1 MALLLDLTPLR
12 ASPPFRRLLIGL
24 GVSNLGAQLSVVAV
38 GLQVYAL
45 TGSTLSVGVLGI
57 CALVPLVLLGLYG
70 GALVDA
76 YDRRRVALASSL
88 GLWLVTMVLAL
99 QAWLQLDSV
108 LLLYGLVAVQSA
120 GFAINNPARSSIIP
134 RLVEPRLLP
143 AANVL
148 MTMENNVAMTVGP
161 LLGALL
167 VAVWGFGPAYTID
180 AAFFTFALWALW
192 RLPDLPPLAAADAD
206 AAERGSRRG
215 LASILEGL
223 RYLATRPNVRMT
235 FLVDLIAMIFAMPR
249 VLFPAVG
256 VVFLGGG
263 ATTTGLLSAAYAV
276 GAVLAGVFSGGLV
289 GLRWQ
294 GRVITGAILAFG
306 ASVAGFG
313 AVLVLVGPDRPGQ
326 VVVAALV
333 AAMLFL
339 ALAGG
344 SDSISSV
351 FRQTILQS
359 ATPDHMRG
367 RLQGVFIVVVAGG
380 PRLGDLVLGA
390 ESSWLGEGWAA
401 VVGGLTCMLLLSVVV
416 GVQRR
421 FLRYDA
427 LDPTP

>member
-12 ASPPFRRLLIGL
+12 ASAPFRRLLIGL
-24 GVSNLGAQLSVVAV
+24 GISNLGAQLTVVAV
-38 GLQVYAL
+38 GLQVYAI

-76 YDRRRVALASSL
+76 YDRRRVALFSAV
-88 GLWLVTMVLAL
+88 GLWLVTMALAL
-99 QAWLQLDSV
+99 QAWLHVDAV
-108 LLLYGLVAVQSA
+108 LLLYALVAVQSA

-148 MTMENNVAMTVGP
+148 TTIENNIALTVGP

-167 VAVWGFGPAYTID
+167 VALGGFGPAYSID
-180 AAFFTFALWALW
+180 AALFTCTLWALW
-192 RLPDLPPLAAADAD
+192 RLPDLPPLAADG
-206 AAERGSRRG
+206 AEEEGSRKRG
-215 LASILEGL
+215 FASVLEGL

-235 FLVDLIAMIFAMPR
+235 FVVDLIAMIFAMPR
-249 VLFPAVG
+249 VLLPAVG

-263 ATTTGLLSAAYAV
+263 ATTTGLLSAAYAA

-289 GLRWQ
+289 ALRWQ
-294 GRVITGAILAFG
+294 GRVITGSILAFG
-306 ASVAGFG
+306 ASVAAFG
-313 AVLVLVGPDRPGQ
+313 VVLVVVGPDQPTR
-326 VVVAALV
+326 VLVVALV
-333 AAMLFL
+333 LAMLFL
-339 ALAGG
+339 AFAGG
-344 SDSISSV
+344 SDAVSSV

-359 ATPDHMRG
+359 ATPDQMRG
-367 RLQGVFIVVVAGG
+367 RLQGVFLVVVAGG

-401 VVGGLTCMLLLSVVV
+401 VVGGLSCMVLLSVVV
-416 GVQRR
+416 VLQQR

-427 LDPTP
+427 LHPAP

>member
-1 MALLLDLTPLR
+1 MALLLDLAPLR
-12 ASPPFRRLLIGL
+12 ASPPFRRLVIGL
-24 GVSNLGAQLSVVAV
+24 GVSNLGAQLTVVAV
-38 GLQVYAL
+38 GLQVYAI

-88 GLWLVTMVLAL
+88 GLWLVTMALAL
-99 QAWLQLDSV
+99 QAWLHVDSV
-108 LLLYGLVAVQSA
+108 LLLYALVAVQSA
-120 GFAINNPARSSIIP
+120 GFAINNPARTSIIP
-134 RLVEPRLLP
+134 RLVEARLLP

-148 MTMENNVAMTVGP
+148 TTIETNVALTVGP

-167 VAVWGFGPAYTID
+167 VAVWDFGPAYTID
-180 AAFFTFALWALW
+180 ALLFTFALWALW
-192 RLPDLPPLAAADAD
+192 RLPDLPPLTADGSA
-206 AAERGSRRG
+206 GSGSSRRG
-215 LASILEGL
+215 FASIVEGL
-223 RYLATRPNVRMT
+223 HYLATRPNVRMT
-235 FLVDLIAMIFAMPR
+235 FVVDLIAMVFAMPR

-263 ATTTGLLSAAYAV
+263 ATTTGLLSAAYAA

-289 GLRWQ
+289 AMRWQ
-294 GRVITGAILAFG
+294 GRIITGSILAFG
-306 ASVAGFG
+306 ASVAAFG
-313 AVLVLVGPDRPGQ
+313 MVLVVAGPGRPAD
-326 VVVAALV
+326 VLVVALAL
-333 AAMLFL
+333 AMLFL

-344 SDSISSV
+344 SDAISSV

-359 ATPDHMRG
+359 ATPDQMRG

-380 PRLGDLVLGA
+380 PRLGDLALGA
-390 ESSWLGEGWAA
+390 ESSWVGEGWAA
-401 VVGGLTCMLLLSVVV
+401 VLGGVTCMLVLSLVVA
-416 GVQRR
+416 VQRR